1 MEGFEAWVKAVE
13 QTYVVKFPSQH
24 LATFGTT
31 IVEYFVVTEPAYKMF
46 DTQQH
51 NTESVVRKGK
61 VYAEKPTLVTPTYAM
76 NLDGFSSDAY
86 EYMEHMSR
94 VYGPNSPGIMYQY
107 RNEPGSMDI
116 VGGITNEIA
125 QRISEEQRNKQNNL
139 SVVIV
144 GVDELWDVALLK
156 FIYEY
161 TASSISYNSRELKS
175 AGLLT
180 PQPSAGGLPAA
191 AANQIEGMFRSV
203 KMGGS
208 PDTLKSELDKWG
220 VYHFYEDR
228 FLDLFR

>member
-1 MEGFEAWVKAVE
+1 
-13 QTYVVKFPSQH
+13 
-24 LATFGTT
+24 
-31 IVEYFVVTEPAYKMF
+31 
-46 DTQQH
+46 
-51 NTESVVRKGK
+51 
-61 VYAEKPTLVTPTYAM
+61 M

-86 EYMEHMSR
+86 DYMEHMSR

-107 RNEPGSMDI
+107 RNEPGTMDI
-116 VGGITNEIA
+116 VGGIPNEIA
-125 QRISEEQRNKQNNL
+125 QRISDEQKGMNNNL

-161 TASSISYNSRELKS
+161 TASSVSYNSQELKS

-180 PQPSAGGLPAA
+180 PQASAGGLPAA
-191 AANQIEGMFRSV
+191 ATNQIEVMFKSV

-208 PDTLKSELDKWG
+208 VDTLKSELDKWG
-220 VYHFYEDR
+220 AYRFYEDR